1 MPPEESFSP
10 GLSISSTGI
19 QGPGLRHKCSQ
30 RGCGQGGLSH
40 GPPCQAPIGLP
51 DVPVPRASGLPGRC
65 VSHLR
70 CSTARSDPIPLAQIA
85 LPQSSPPPPSPRPLE
100 DPLHPLHPLP
110 CIPGHP
116 TQQPYFVTQGTLP
129 AGQPRTGRG
138 EHLAL
143 GGLDWTVSLC
153 ISLTPTQTLLSHFL
167 GAPSSPRP
175 RFPMQE
181 KYQNPHSA
189 SQTLVQA
196 HLLSPPSPL
205 VGHRAQPGL
214 GPWSLQELTVE
225 ECRLMVS
232 RRRQAPHQPPEA
244 VGTQE
249 GRREPVQESWGCE
262 GWGCSKQDSG
272 LRGSRL
278 PP

>member
-1 MPPEESFSP
+1 MDHPARLPSVSPTCQCPEPP
-10 GLSISSTGI
+10 
-19 QGPGLRHKCSQ
+19 
-30 RGCGQGGLSH
+30 
-40 GPPCQAPIGLP
+40 
-51 DVPVPRASGLPGRC
+51 GLPGRC

-153 ISLTPTQTLLSHFL
+153 ISLTPTQTSAFPFPGGTLKPKATLPHAGKVSKPTLCVPDL
-167 GAPSSPRP
+167 GPSSPAKPTQPLGGAQGTARTWP
-175 RFPMQE
+175 LEFAGTHHRG
-181 KYQNPHSA
+181 
-189 SQTLVQA
+189 VQA
-196 HLLSPPSPL
+196 GGIQKAAGPAPASGGCWHSGEQKRTSAGVLGMRGLGVLEAGLRSEGFQVASLSSKPP
-205 VGHRAQPGL
+205 RAQSDP
-214 GPWSLQELTVE
+214 T
-225 ECRLMVS
+225 
-232 RRRQAPHQPPEA
+232 
-244 VGTQE
+244 
-249 GRREPVQESWGCE
+249 
-262 GWGCSKQDSG
+262 
-272 LRGSRL
+272 
-278 PP
+278 